1 MQFWSSG
8 AAVSV
13 LLLMVLMV
21 SAGMLR
27 RLLPFLVKVG
37 VPTTIVAGLMGF
49 VAGPSVLGWLPLDI
63 PTLEAMVY
71 HGLALTFIAVG
82 LQPVA
87 EGEQGGPN
95 AVSMGFGIGF
105 SAVLQGL
112 VGLVLVL
119 VLNQLGGHFHPGLG
133 LLLPLA
139 FNQGPGQALS
149 MGRAWEATGFTDGGQ
164 LGLIFAA
171 LGFLWCGLV
180 GVPLVMYG
188 RKQGWFEPEADQN
201 TPQESTESSENTG
214 VNGALEPLTVHLVAI
229 GGVYLITYG
238 LVVRLAELLQGK
250 PQLQAMVWGFH
261 FLIAMAVSLLVRS
274 LLPRVGAAHFLR
286 RQELNSIASGVV
298 DVTCVAALS
307 AIQLS
312 VFQSSWGQVLLITT
326 LGGIVTLLTCLWL
339 GSRAFTKARF
349 EQTIYF
355 FGTATGTLPTGL
367 ALVRI
372 LDPQL
377 KGPTATSAVVGSAV
391 AAVLGVPL
399 MIVVLPMATQTW
411 PAEYPAAGWKVVAG
425 LALYLGLLLV
435 LWSKWGALK
444 WSKPLWQ
451 LWARKREG

>member
-1 MQFWSSG
+1 MQFWASG

-13 LLLMVLMV
+13 LILMTLMAC
-21 SAGMLR
+21 AGLLR
-27 RLLPFLVKVG
+27 RVFPVLVTIG

-82 LQPVA
+82 LQPVSGG
-87 EGEQGGPN
+87 EGGGPN
-95 AVSMGFGIGF
+95 AVSMGFGIGV

-112 VGLVLVL
+112 LGLLIVLL
-119 VLNQLGGHFHPGLG
+119 LNHLGGHHHPGLG

-149 MGRAWEATGFTDGGQ
+149 MGRAWEATGFADGGQ

-188 RKQGWFEPEADQN
+188 RRHGWFEPSEEADHSAD
-201 TPQESTESSENTG
+201 EHSSAEP
-214 VNGALEPLTVHLVAI
+214 VAANGALEPMAIHLAAI
-229 GGVYLITYG
+229 GVVYLITYE
-238 LVVRLAELLQGK
+238 LVAVLAGLLQGK

-261 FLIAMAVSLLVRS
+261 FLVAMGVALTVRG
-274 LLPRVGAAHFLR
+274 LLPKVVGAHVLK
-286 RQELNSIASGVV
+286 RQELNSIASSVV

-312 VFQSSWGQVLLITT
+312 VFQSSWGEVLLITSV
-326 LGGIVTLLTCLWL
+326 GGLVTVVTCLWL

-349 EQTIYF
+349 EQAIYF

-399 MIVVLPMATQTW
+399 MIVVLPLATQAW
-411 PAEYPAAGWKVVAG
+411 PDGYPAAGWKVVGG
-425 LALYLGLLLV
+425 LALYLVFLLV
-435 LWSKWGALK
+435 LWSRFGALR
-444 WSKPLWQ
+444 WSKPLWH